1 MRILLAAGIYPPQI
15 GGPAT
20 YAKLL
25 VEELPRRGV
34 EVDVVKFSD
43 VSHLPKFVKH
53 AAYFWKV
60 ILNGKNADLI
70 FAQDGVSVGL
80 PALCAAF
87 ILRKKFFVRHGGDY
101 AWEQATGHYG
111 LTETLDEFTSTPRR
125 RPLQIT
131 LFRTIQTFVAKHAK
145 RVIVPSKYLASVVER
160 WGVDSEKII
169 VVYNTSNLP
178 TFSDARATL
187 KRELGLQD
195 QAIVSAGR
203 LVGWKGFEVLI
214 EAMPEVIRAFVDAR
228 LYLIGEGPDRNML
241 KKKIHDL
248 GLEERVFLLG
258 ALPQEDL
265 ARYVKAADVFV
276 LNTKYEGLSHQ
287 LIEAMSLGTP
297 IVTTDIPG
305 NRELIENK
313 KTGTLVGYN
322 DKQALA
328 TAIRDALSAGKEID
342 GMVARAK
349 DKASTFTTDQ
359 TVRGTLAA
367 LTK

>member
-25 VEELPRRGV
+25 VEELPRHGAEV
-34 EVDVVKFSD
+34 EVVKFSD
-43 VSHLPKFVKH
+43 VAHLPKFVKH
-53 AAYFWKV
+53 IAYFWK
-60 ILNGKNADLI
+60 ILVRGKGMDLI

-80 PALCAAF
+80 PALCAAS
-87 ILRKKFFVRHGGDY
+87 ILRKKFFVRYGGDY
-101 AWEQATGHYG
+101 AWEQATGRYG
-111 LTETLDEFTSTPRR
+111 ITETLDEFTNTPGKYPFRVG
-125 RPLQIT
+125 
-131 LFRTIQTFVAKHAK
+131 LFRAIQTFVAKRAK
-145 RVIVPSKYLASVVER
+145 RVIVPSKYLASIVEE
-160 WGVDSEKII
+160 WGVDSRKII

-178 TFSDARATL
+178 TLSDARATL

-195 QAIVSAGR
+195 QMIVSAGR
-203 LVGWKGFEVLI
+203 LVGWKGFKVLI
-214 EAMPEVIRAFVDAR
+214 EVMPEVMRAFVDAR
-228 LYLIGEGPDRNML
+228 LYIVGEGPDRSML
-241 KKKIHDL
+241 EQKVREL
-248 GLEERVFLLG
+248 GLEGRVFLLG

-265 ARYVKAADVFV
+265 SRYVKAADVFV

-287 LIEAMSLGTP
+287 LLEVMSLGTP

-328 TAIRDALSAGKEID
+328 AAIRDALSAGKEVD

-349 DKASTFTTDQ
+349 DKASTFTTEQ
-359 TVRGTLAA
+359 TVSGTLAA
-367 LTK
+367 LTQ